1 MIISKAHVYG
11 YRNLKDI
18 EIELNRLVIF
28 IGENN
33 SGKSNLLRAI
43 TLPFLNDEM
52 GSVSKVLGWHDINN
66 DLKKEYF
73 EFIIENFERIKESGV
88 EVKEFTSFIPFVTVN
103 VTFKPN
109 GADEYYVRKWNNS
122 IDEEEPQYQI
132 EYRYYV
138 ENPNQLLEHVIKIL
152 SDKSKD
158 AIENIKMNLL
168 PIEMYKYSVV
178 IPSTNEQVTFNDLI
192 SFKYNSLAAERDDFS
207 NKNTQLGS
215 KALVN
220 LLHNK
225 LDDEQKVRVEESYGT
240 FFKDLK
246 EISNVEGVFN
256 WQETSYLENAK
267 DFFNKI
273 TLLPNMPSISSLLNN
288 VRLGIGEEYLHSQ
301 GLGYR
306 NLVYLLVMMNSI
318 EINQDIALNILTIEE
333 PEAHLCVSNE
343 ILLASF
349 INASISSS
357 KKTQLFISTHSSE
370 FLNKLELKNVTVVTE
385 GKAFALKSVTESK
398 DLDYLAKKP
407 NLDFLKFLFSRR
419 CILVEGPS
427 EEMLIKS
434 YLSIQKNALN
444 DIEVIS
450 LHKGFATM
458 LDIWLKVNDGTSHRI
473 GIIRDFDNQPNAQR
487 NHETYNVYD
496 NILVT
501 TTSEYTLEPEFVK
514 TDQNY
519 EKLKNYFKEEH
530 GWDDEDINTSEAL
543 ADKWRNAKADT
554 MLKFCQDFGSDHLE
568 DIALPKHIEK
578 VLKFLQSGV
587 KE

>member
-52 GSVSKVLGWHDINN
+52 GSVSKILGWHDINN

-138 ENPNQLLEHVIKIL
+138 ENPNQLLEHVMKIL

-267 DFFNKI
+267 DFFDKI

-318 EINQDIALNILTIEE
+318 EINQDMALNILTIEE

-357 KKTQLFISTHSSE
+357 EKTQLFISTHSSE

-487 NHETYNVYD
+487 NHETYNVFD

-519 EKLKNYFKEEH
+519 EKLKSYFKEEH

>member
-52 GSVSKVLGWHDINN
+52 GSVSKILGWHDINN

-73 EFIIENFERIKESGV
+73 EFIVDNFERIKESGV
-88 EVKEFTSFIPFVTVN
+88 EVEEFTNFIPFVTVN

-122 IDEEEPQYQI
+122 IDEEEPLYQI

-138 ENPNQLLEHVIKIL
+138 ENPNQLLEHVMKIL

-357 KKTQLFISTHSSE
+357 KTTQLFISTHSSE

-385 GKAFALKSVTESK
+385 GKAFALKSVTKSK

-434 YLSIQKNALN
+434 YLSMQKNALN

-473 GIIRDFDNQPNAQR
+473 GTIRDFDNQPNAQR
-487 NHETYNVYD
+487 NHEKYNVYD

-519 EKLKNYFKEEH
+519 EKLKSYFKEEH

-543 ADKWRNAKADT
+543 ANKWRNAKADT
-554 MLKFCQDFGSDHLE
+554 MLKFCRDFGSGHLE
-568 DIALPKHIEK
+568 DIALPKHIGK

>member
-1 MIISKAHVYG
+1 
-11 YRNLKDI
+11 
-18 EIELNRLVIF
+18 
-28 IGENN
+28 
-33 SGKSNLLRAI
+33 
-43 TLPFLNDEM
+43 
-52 GSVSKVLGWHDINN
+52 
-66 DLKKEYF
+66 
-73 EFIIENFERIKESGV
+73 
-88 EVKEFTSFIPFVTVN
+88 
-103 VTFKPN
+103 
-109 GADEYYVRKWNNS
+109 
-122 IDEEEPQYQI
+122 
-132 EYRYYV
+132 
-138 ENPNQLLEHVIKIL
+138 
-152 SDKSKD
+152 
-158 AIENIKMNLL
+158 
-168 PIEMYKYSVV
+168 
-178 IPSTNEQVTFNDLI
+178 
-192 SFKYNSLAAERDDFS
+192 
-207 NKNTQLGS
+207 
-215 KALVN
+215 
-220 LLHNK
+220 
-225 LDDEQKVRVEESYGT
+225 
-240 FFKDLK
+240 
-246 EISNVEGVFN
+246 
-256 WQETSYLENAK
+256 
-267 DFFNKI
+267 
-273 TLLPNMPSISSLLNN
+273 
-288 VRLGIGEEYLHSQ
+288 
-301 GLGYR
+301 
-306 NLVYLLVMMNSI
+306 MMNSI

-333 PEAHLCVSNE
+333 PEANLCVSNE

-357 KKTQLFISTHSSE
+357 KKTKLFISTHSSE

-407 NLDFLKFLFSRR
+407 NLDVLKFLFSRR
-419 CILVEGPS
+419 CIFVEGPS

-496 NILVT
+496 NILVA

-554 MLKFCQDFGSDHLE
+554 MLKFCQDFGSDYLE
-568 DIALPKHIEK
+568 DVALPKHIEK